1 MKREVLN
8 QLSEGIIVFKN
19 NNIMFCNDSILD
31 ILNITNNEAMNG
43 DLEIILE
50 DEAEIQ
56 GEGRQLKLLVSGG
69 TSIEAVSTITKDEW
83 DSQECYLAII
93 KSIKDLS
100 DASSLDNNHNL
111 IEKLKI
117 QTEKND
123 IFINM
128 LHEFITPM
136 NVLYSGAQL
145 VEDKVNNYIEDYG
158 QIIDFED
165 IKKYA
170 NNVKHNVERLQRLSD
185 NMLQACSMVN
195 NTSDISLVNY
205 DIVKIVEDITQSVAR
220 YIKNSNTHIIFD
232 TELEELKMAMDMRK
246 IETIMYNLLSN
257 AKKFTENN
265 GRIEV
270 NIKKVE
276 DNVEIQVADNGVGI
290 PEDKQ
295 DKIFERFVKA
305 ENTLC
310 RRAEGLGMGLNLV
323 KNYVS
328 QLHGN
333 IDVESSINKGSVFTV
348 TLPIVKADK
357 DYDNILDEEH
367 YDYRCK
373 VEFSD
378 IYDI

>member
-170 NNVKHNVERLQRLSD
+170 NNVKHNVERLQRLSG